1 MVRPEALKKIQ
12 GNLAA
17 DEGRVSSI
25 EEDFKNGEGLYEP
38 VMVFYDPETGFAFVA
53 EGNHRVQA
61 AINAGEEFIPT
72 IVVTGEVSNK
82 KKGEFTPG
90 KIEKTPGYFYKPEGD
105 KDATTEVNPFFVFPD
120 EDVLSPEEPSG
131 LDQAANDDSEIDSPE
146 RVVGKAIAPEL
157 IQVGDIVEVK
167 NVPGSMRRNPQ
178 VKTRRV
184 IITHKMRGA
193 YMPSD
198 PEAISF
204 IGTTMSPKASN
215 AYPDS
220 RSYTFRLLKER
231 PDWLETAPEPDTQDE
246 PSEEKT
252 PWEFKKRSI
261 EDKNGDQI
269 TEGDQVKIAGSELI
283 YTAERIDYN
292 NFGMVQIERDGKKR
306 RVNRF
311 RLLRVDAPSVEPRP
325 RSIYTRRGSITEG
338 DLVYKDFNTRNV
350 YRADRIEDDGTVN
363 LSLQEGRL
371 WQEKSNPMK
380 LIPVDSMTKE
390 EVAAESARMFRIKRG
405 FEQAAPGLDQDVST
419 LDRISN
425 ILDKYRSTPAV
436 PDGSPGSKQSPLE
449 LSEEEYSA
457 KGVEISQ
464 ANKKAASE
472 VWGVLKDLISPSK
485 FVSWKRAF
493 SRDSTRALPINP
505 VSGVAYKGP
514 NLIALEKAA
523 VEKGFSDPRWM
534 TRSQIAE
541 QGGTIR
547 VGVEGTE
554 VLVPTVVES
563 VVNGKPKELF
573 EFKKV
578 VLFNVD
584 QVEGIAPYSPEEKKS
599 YTAKEA
605 AEVLLD
611 RMREAAVYRGD
622 SVPRV
627 FGVQLDPDQNP
638 RWTPNYGTVDRIKLP
653 LRENFKDDEAWF
665 QTLAHEL
672 IHSTGKSSRLDREEV
687 TKAIVDKDKDAKAKE
702 ELTAEIGSMLLSRMF
717 GVKIDEENSA
727 AYIRSYLSKKDIS
740 SKEFSDALARAQVAV
755 DYVLGNDVLPTW
767 DPERTKLPPTEQ
779 AIRMNETTP
788 KTSSL
793 NPDPDFAYA
802 TGYLEQAAKKP
813 YSPKNGV
820 SSSKN
825 AKEKVLSS
833 LLEKIK
839 EGKSPWRKPFK
850 EGANFAGAFLPR
862 NPASKHV
869 YSGINSI
876 VLKLNQTLSGYD
888 DPRWM
893 TYNQATEMGGQVRK
907 GEKGTPIL
915 VPMRS
920 VKKEKD
926 ATTGE
931 EKVTGGYISF
941 SSKTVFNVAQID
953 GLNLPSAEE
962 EAGEPKT
969 PLEAQ
974 EFILGRY
981 KISME
986 AKGLTAPEVD
996 YTYVGAYGSH
1006 SSSPNWRPSTDVIT
1020 LPTKEQFNS
1029 PEDMFDTIAH
1039 ELAHSTGH
1047 PTRLDR
1053 SELTK
1058 NYSTDNAARGKEEL
1072 IAEISAA
1079 ILASMFGVNSDFDN
1093 TAAYVQSWLGALK
1106 DNPEMVMSASS
1117 EAQKV
1122 VDYLLGMDLGD
1133 WSPIDGYTT
1142 TVKSKSDGE
1151 KDE

>member
-1 MVRPEALKKIQ
+1 
-12 GNLAA
+12 
-17 DEGRVSSI
+17 
-25 EEDFKNGEGLYEP
+25 
-38 VMVFYDPETGFAFVA
+38 
-53 EGNHRVQA
+53 
-61 AINAGEEFIPT
+61 
-72 IVVTGEVSNK
+72 
-82 KKGEFTPG
+82 
-90 KIEKTPGYFYKPEGD
+90 
-105 KDATTEVNPFFVFPD
+105 
-120 EDVLSPEEPSG
+120 
-131 LDQAANDDSEIDSPE
+131 
-146 RVVGKAIAPEL
+146 
-157 IQVGDIVEVK
+157 
-167 NVPGSMRRNPQ
+167 
-178 VKTRRV
+178 
-184 IITHKMRGA
+184 
-193 YMPSD
+193 
-198 PEAISF
+198 
-204 IGTTMSPKASN
+204 
-215 AYPDS
+215 
-220 RSYTFRLLKER
+220 
-231 PDWLETAPEPDTQDE
+231 
-246 PSEEKT
+246 
-252 PWEFKKRSI
+252 
-261 EDKNGDQI
+261 
-269 TEGDQVKIAGSELI
+269 
-283 YTAERIDYN
+283 
-292 NFGMVQIERDGKKR
+292 
-306 RVNRF
+306 
-311 RLLRVDAPSVEPRP
+311 
-325 RSIYTRRGSITEG
+325 
-338 DLVYKDFNTRNV
+338 
-350 YRADRIEDDGTVN
+350 
-363 LSLQEGRL
+363 
-371 WQEKSNPMK
+371 
-380 LIPVDSMTKE
+380 
-390 EVAAESARMFRIKRG
+390 
-405 FEQAAPGLDQDVST
+405 
-419 LDRISN
+419 
-425 ILDKYRSTPAV
+425 
-436 PDGSPGSKQSPLE
+436 
-449 LSEEEYSA
+449 
-457 KGVEISQ
+457 
-464 ANKKAASE
+464 
-472 VWGVLKDLISPSK
+472 
-485 FVSWKRAF
+485 
-493 SRDSTRALPINP
+493 
-505 VSGVAYKGP
+505 
-514 NLIALEKAA
+514 
-523 VEKGFSDPRWM
+523 
-534 TRSQIAE
+534 
-541 QGGTIR
+541 
-547 VGVEGTE
+547 
-554 VLVPTVVES
+554 
-563 VVNGKPKELF
+563 
-573 EFKKV
+573 
-578 VLFNVD
+578 
-584 QVEGIAPYSPEEKKS
+584 
-599 YTAKEA
+599 
-605 AEVLLD
+605 
-611 RMREAAVYRGD
+611 
-622 SVPRV
+622 
-627 FGVQLDPDQNP
+627 
-638 RWTPNYGTVDRIKLP
+638 
-653 LRENFKDDEAWF
+653 
-665 QTLAHEL
+665 
-672 IHSTGKSSRLDREEV
+672 
-687 TKAIVDKDKDAKAKE
+687 
-702 ELTAEIGSMLLSRMF
+702 
-717 GVKIDEENSA
+717 
-727 AYIRSYLSKKDIS
+727 
-740 SKEFSDALARAQVAV
+740 
-755 DYVLGNDVLPTW
+755 
-767 DPERTKLPPTEQ
+767 
-779 AIRMNETTP
+779 MNETTP